1 MLQICGHTK
10 QKQQLQQQQQ
20 KDQTEKEN
28 NKNSALSPKKTGN
41 NAGEKN
47 SIKTDLRSDF
57 SIKLTG
63 SLDSYMSQAEVI
75 IIPEPN

>member
-10 QKQQLQQQQQ
+10 QQQQLQQQQQQQ

-47 SIKTDLRSDF
+47 SVKTDLRSNF
-57 SIKLTG
+57 SIRLTD
-63 SLDSYMSQAEVI
+63 SLDSYAEI
-75 IIPEPN
+75 NNH